1 MTTILTPDADFFPGT
16 IEDDTVV
23 ALGGIDVLVG
33 LEGND
38 FLSGNADGDLIFGG
52 SGIDIILGGQGDDTV
67 SGDGDVDNGE
77 GGADNIDGEAGND
90 FLFGNVGNDFL
101 DGGEGDDSLFA
112 GQGDDTVMG
121 DSENDLLFGDLG
133 NDVLFANQGDD
144 TVYGNGGAD
153 VLFGGQGN
161 DTMFGGIEND
171 FVAGNL
177 GDDSLFG
184 DLGDDTVGGGQG
196 SDTLQ
201 GGEGQDLIIGGDG
214 NDRLLGDLGNDTL
227 TGELGGDVFVI
238 IEDIG
243 SADVIT
249 DYRANEDFL
258 QLGGGLQFANLD
270 IAQGTGFN
278 INDTII
284 STTEGQLLAVLLGV
298 PATTITAESFNVPT
312 DLPGGGDSG
321 GGGGT
326 DSTAPRLQGAELLV
340 ADTAGVIGEI
350 TATGATSFNITAT
363 TDSTGAAVENAF
375 TIDEMGQLS
384 LSDAGATALDAD
396 GVSFLD
402 VTVNAAADGQD
413 PEVGTIR
420 VYARVSQAIGD
431 DEIGNGT
438 DTSAGEAEDT
448 IRIAPGTY
456 SDTLSLNNPV
466 KLIGPNAGGPAE
478 GEERGDEAILT
489 GGISIVGV
497 ADVTIDGLELMGAG
511 INGAGSN
518 LTIQNNVFSAMTE
531 TAVSVRNLDTGT
543 IANNTITLETASA
556 SVDGIAVDSVT
567 GVTLENNTIN
577 TPAAGGSGIEVGSS
591 STSTNVTVTG
601 NAISGSD
608 GAGIANTDGGITVTD
623 GDVPGLSITNNT
635 VSGYTTEGTASLLFA
650 TGTTI
655 AEGTQVTI
663 TGNIFGPNAV
673 ASASA
678 GVTALGLSGNF
689 IAEGTALMATDVDPT
704 TLFG

>member
-1 MTTILTPDADFFPGT
+1 MTTILTPDANFFPGT
-16 IEDDTVV
+16 IGDDTVL
-23 ALGGIDVLVG
+23 ALGGIDVLDG
-33 LEGND
+33 MEGND

-52 SGIDIILGGQGDDTV
+52 SGIDILFGGQGDDTV
-67 SGDGDVDNGE
+67 SGE
-77 GGADNIDGEAGND
+77 TEPDNIAGEAGND
-90 FLFGNVGNDFL
+90 FLFGNAGNDFL
-101 DGGEGDDSLFA
+101 AGGEGDDSLFA

-243 SADVIT
+243 SADIIT

-321 GGGGT
+321 SGSGE
-326 DSTAPRLQGAELLV
+326 STLPRLQGAELLV

-363 TDSTGAAVENAF
+363 IDSTGAAVENAF

-384 LSDAGATALDAD
+384 LSDAGATALDAE

-413 PEVGTIR
+413 PEAGTIR
-420 VYARVSQAIGD
+420 VYARVNQAIGD
-431 DEIGNGT
+431 AEIGNDT
-438 DTSAGEAEDT
+438 DISAGEAQDT

-456 SDTLSLNNPV
+456 SETLNLNNPV
-466 KLIGPNAGGPAE
+466 KLVGPNAGGPAE

-489 GGISIVGV
+489 GGINIVGV
-497 ADVTIDGLELMGAG
+497 ADVTIDGLELMGSG
-511 INGAGSN
+511 INGTGSN
-518 LTIQNNVFSAMTE
+518 LTIQNNVFSTITE

-567 GVTLENNTIN
+567 GVTIENNTIN

-591 STSTNVTVTG
+591 STSTNVSVTG
-601 NAISGSD
+601 NGISGSD

-678 GVTALGLSGNF
+678 GVSALDLSGNF